1 MKYVIVGGIAG
12 GPSFATRLRRLD
24 EDAEII
30 ILERHSAISVA
41 SCALPY
47 YLSGVVPDRETLIE
61 RTPEILK
68 EKNNIDVR
76 LFNNVTNI
84 DPDKRQLTVHDT
96 LNNETYTESY
106 DELLLATG
114 ASPTLPPVKNLAE
127 ADNAFVLRT
136 IDNADAIKA
145 FIDDNHPKHVAIL
158 GGGAIGIELAESFDT
173 LGLAVTI
180 IERSSTIAS
189 PYDAEI
195 AEIVTKELHKHNIEI
210 LTGHSVASLDNDKH
224 ELLLDDGTRLA
235 ADMIFIGTGVRPNT
249 ELAAKAKIALTDAG
263 HIVVN
268 SRFQTNQPHIY
279 AIGDAIE
286 TINYITGLPTPSVL
300 SSPAN
305 RQGHLLADIMKNAP
319 FEYQGIIGAGVSKF
333 FDLTVSYTGYT
344 EAMLQANGITD
355 YKKVFITPYDHA
367 YFYPGPSRVSFKL
380 LFDAEGKILGA
391 QAVGETGVDK
401 RISQI
406 SAAIRGH
413 LNVYDLPDVEV
424 PYSPP
429 YSSTRDVINIAGY
442 VAINQLTRQVAT
454 IKAGDIA
461 ANTLNTAYFLD
472 IRESDRPEAGS
483 IPATANIPLS
493 QLRERIAE
501 IPKDKPV
508 YVTYRAG
515 IGPYNASTILKGQ
528 GYDVTLIEE

>member
-24 EDAEII
+24 ETAEII

-47 YLSGVVPDRETLIE
+47 YLSGVIPDREALIE

-76 LFNNVTNI
+76 LFSNVTNI
-84 DPDKRQLTVHDT
+84 EPAKQQLTVHDT
-96 LNNETYTESY
+96 LNNETYTETY

-114 ASPTLPPVKNLAE
+114 ASPTLPPIKNLDQ

-136 IDNADAIKA
+136 IDNADAMKE
-145 FIDDNHPKHVAIL
+145 FIDINHPKRVAIL
-158 GGGAIGIELAESFDT
+158 GGGAIGIELAESFNT
-173 LGLAVTI
+173 LGLDVTI

-189 PYDAEI
+189 PYDQEI
-195 AEIVTKELHKHNIEI
+195 AEVVAKELRKHDIKI

-224 ELLLDDGTRLA
+224 ELQLDDGTTLT
-235 ADMIFIGTGVRPNT
+235 ADMIFIGTGVHPNT
-249 ELAAKAKIALTDAG
+249 QLAANAKIALTDTG

-305 RQGHLLADIMKNAP
+305 RQGHLLADIMVGAP
-319 FEYQGIIGAGVSKF
+319 FEYQGIVGAGVSKF
-333 FDLTVSYTGYT
+333 FNLTVSYTGYT
-344 EAMLQANGITD
+344 EVMLQANGITD
-355 YKKVFITPYDHA
+355 YKKIFITPYDHA
-367 YFYPGPSRVSFKL
+367 YFYPGATRVNFKL
-380 LFDAEGKILGA
+380 IFDTQGKILGA
-391 QAVGETGVDK
+391 QAVGKTGVDK

-413 LNVYDLPDVEV
+413 LNVYDLPDIEV
-424 PYSPP
+424 
-429 YSSTRDVINIAGY
+429 
-442 VAINQLTRQVAT
+442 LTPHL
-454 IKAGDIA
+454 IH
-461 ANTLNTAYFLD
+461 
-472 IRESDRPEAGS
+472 RPEISS
-483 IPATANIPLS
+483 ILRVMWPSTNSPAKWPPLK
-493 QLRERIAE
+493 L
-501 IPKDKPV
+501 P
-508 YVTYRAG
+508 
-515 IGPYNASTILKGQ
+515 ILPP
-528 GYDVTLIEE
+528 IF